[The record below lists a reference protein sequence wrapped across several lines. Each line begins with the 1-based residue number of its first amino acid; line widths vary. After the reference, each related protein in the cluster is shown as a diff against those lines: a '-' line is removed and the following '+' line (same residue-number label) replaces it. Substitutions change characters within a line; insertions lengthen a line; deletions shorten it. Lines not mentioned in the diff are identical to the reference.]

1 MRELRRTGWALSWA
15 ALIAL
20 ASVGCRGGGSDN
32 VFGDLLEPL
41 IPPTPGEA
49 ARDAFNVFD
58 ADKRR
63 RAVALINASPFGG
76 EDPYLRMY
84 RLLLDDRDATVR
96 AAVAAALGDHGTPED
111 ADRLIPLL
119 RDRDGFVR
127 WQAARALQKLHN
139 PDAIEPLI
147 AVVTEDDD
155 ADARAAAAY
164 ALGQFD
170 DPDAFDALVSA
181 LLDLDFGVVTNARDA
196 LTMMTGTDAGDDP
209 ADWLAWAEGRRGE
222 LFVDRLPY
230 GYRPYV
236 PAPAFGSRLAFWRK
250 PAVVELREPVGL
262 TSAEAGGASGGG
274 SATP

>member
-1 MRELRRTGWALSWA
+1 MRELRRTGLALGGA

-20 ASVGCRGGGSDN
+20 ASVGCQGGSDT

-147 AVVTEDDD
+147 AVVSDDDD

-170 DPDAFDALVSA
+170 SPDAFDVLVGA
-181 LLDLDFGVVTNARDA
+181 LLDPDFAVVTNAQTA
-196 LTMMTGTDAGDDP
+196 LTTMTGTDEGDDP
-209 ADWLAWAEGRRGE
+209 ADWLVWAEDRRGD
-222 LFVDRLPY
+222 LFADREVY
-230 GYRPYV
+230 GYRPYE
-236 PAPAFGSRLAFWRK
+236 PPRGFFGRLAFWRA
-250 PAVVELREPVGL
+250 PTVYELREPVGL
-262 TSAEAGGASGGG
+262 TTAGGVEVPEAG